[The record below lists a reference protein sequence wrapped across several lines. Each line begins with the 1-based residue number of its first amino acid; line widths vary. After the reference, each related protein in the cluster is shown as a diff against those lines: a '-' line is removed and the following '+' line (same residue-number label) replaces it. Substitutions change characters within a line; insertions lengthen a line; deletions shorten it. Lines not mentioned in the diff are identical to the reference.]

1 MPGMRQAQDDKTGRV
16 SGRLGKTSGARGK
29 AQDDKIGRTMGR
41 LRMTGHILYRFVI
54 LTQPA

>member
-1 MPGMRQAQDDKTGRV
+1 MPGMRQAQDDKTGR
-16 SGRLGKTSGARGK
+16 ARGK
-29 AQDDKIGRTMGR
+29 AQDDKTSRAKGR